1 MNPARRVGQV
11 LLLGLLLGGS
21 HAGTLSGQV
30 ADARAEIWRG
40 PWHLATGFVDSLADS
55 LSVPATVRA
64 SLLLGKPD
72 RAADLLGRYGHL
84 LDAAL
89 RLELAAATA
98 AAHTQWRSA
107 AQAFG
112 AAALMR
118 PDHERGLLEARAG
131 MAFEAAGLR
140 DSAAGAYARAR
151 ARLPMIAGWLALREA
166 RLVDHEATAE
176 SLLLDVPAAGWP
188 LALQARARLRL
199 LNGEAEAAESLLE
212 AAGFPGRSAELA
224 LARGD
229 SAAAIRHAAA
239 SMTVIDTADARRGL
253 VLFLEV
259 LDLPTAAVAL
269 TAARGAAR
277 LGATRQAATWGQRA
291 IALGDSAPAT
301 LVAVGG
307 WLEASGQ
314 RRAAL
319 EPYRLAGAAG
329 VMPHARARLRLGDR
343 SAISVLRRFAAD
355 HPEDPAA
362 PAALLLAAD
371 ALASDSLFRE
381 VARRWPRDAQ
391 ASTARMRLALRRFA
405 AGDSLGALPY
415 LDDEV
420 AHRGAS
426 EPRARFL
433 RARVSETRRDQPAAR
448 AEFAALAAVDS
459 LGYYGV
465 LARRVAGLP
474 GPTMAVP
481 PPRTPDSTVSDQL
494 NQLALLDS
502 LGFVTEANL
511 VVRSLMERPWG
522 DSDAMLDAMLD
533 AADGLVRLG
542 RANQAIR
549 LGYAAARH
557 RTLHDPRV
565 LRAVFPWPDPELV
578 RAEADAFG
586 LDPFLVAGLI
596 RQESWFLPTARSRSG
611 AIGYMQLMPATA
623 KEVALR
629 ARLAWA
635 DPMLTMTDANLH
647 LGSAHLA
654 GLLRSFDGETVPA
667 LAAYNAGGTPVRRW
681 RRRPGAADPVNF
693 VEHIS
698 YPETQAYVQAVVRNA
713 ALYRWLYGEDPPDG
727 AP

>member
-1 MNPARRVGQV
+1 MTPARRVGQV
-11 LLLGLLLGGS
+11 LLVGALLGG
-21 HAGTLSGQV
+21 AQGETAAAQV
-30 ADARAEIWRG
+30 SDARAEMRRG
-40 PWHLATGFVDSLADS
+40 PWHLAAGFADSLADS
-55 LSVPATVRA
+55 LSVPAAVRA

-72 RAADLLGRYGHL
+72 RAADLLSRHGHL

-98 AAHTQWRSA
+98 AAHTQWGAA

-118 PDHERGLLEARAG
+118 PDRERGLLEARAG

-151 ARLPMIAGWLALREA
+151 ARLPAIAGWLALREA
-166 RLVDHEATAE
+166 LLVDHDAAAE
-176 SLLLDVPAAGWP
+176 NLLLDVPAAGWP

-199 LNGEAEAAESLLE
+199 LNGEPEAAESLLE

-229 SAAAIRHAAA
+229 SAAAVRYAAT
-239 SMTVIDTADARRGL
+239 SMTVTDTADARRGL
-253 VLFLEV
+253 VLFAEV
-259 LDLPTAAVAL
+259 LDPPTAAVAL
-269 TAARGAAR
+269 TAARGATR

-343 SAISVLRRFAAD
+343 TAISALRQFAAD

-362 PAALLLAAD
+362 PAALVLAAD
-371 ALASDSLFRE
+371 ALESDSLLRE
-381 VARRWPRDAQ
+381 VARRWPRDPQ
-391 ASTARMRLALRRFA
+391 ASAARLRLALRRLA
-405 AGDSLGALPY
+405 VGDSLAAVPF

-426 EPRARFL
+426 ESRARFL
-433 RARVSETRRDQPAAR
+433 RARVSETRKDDVTAR

-459 LGYYGV
+459 LGYYGI
-465 LARRVAGLP
+465 LARRAAGLP
-474 GPTMAVP
+474 DPTMPAP
-481 PPRTPDSTVSDQL
+481 PSRPADPAVSDQL

-502 LGFVTEANL
+502 LGFAPEADL
-511 VVRSLMERPWG
+511 LVRSLIERHWEDP
-522 DSDAMLDAMLD
+522 DVMLD
-533 AADGLVRLG
+533 AAEGLVRLG

-549 LGYAAARH
+549 LGYAATRH
-557 RTLHDPRV
+557 RTLHDARV

-623 KEVALR
+623 KEVARR
-629 ARLAWA
+629 AQLAWA
-635 DPMLTMTDANLH
+635 DRMLTMVDANLH

-654 GLLRSFDGETVPA
+654 GLLRSFNGDTVPA

-681 RRRPGAADPVNF
+681 RRRPGAADPVSF
-693 VEHIS
+693 VEHIA

>member
-1 MNPARRVGQV
+1 MNPARRVGRV
-11 LLLGLLLGGS
+11 LLLGALLGGS
-21 HAGTLSGQV
+21 DAGTLSAQV
-30 ADARAEIWRG
+30 ADVRTELWRG

-72 RAADLLGRYGHL
+72 RAAELLGRYGHL
-84 LDAAL
+84 LDPAL
-89 RLELAAATA
+89 RMELAGATA
-98 AAHTQWRSA
+98 AAHTQWSSA

-118 PDHERGLLEARAG
+118 ADHERGLLEARAG

-151 ARLPMIAGWLALREA
+151 ARLPMIAGWLAIREA
-166 RLVDHEATAE
+166 LLVDHDAAAE

-199 LNGEAEAAESLLE
+199 LNGEPEAAESLLE

-229 SAAAIRHAAA
+229 SAAAIRYAAA
-239 SMTVIDTADARRGL
+239 SMTVADTADARRGL
-253 VLFLEV
+253 VLFQEV
-259 LDLPTAAVAL
+259 LELPTAAVAL

-319 EPYRLAGAAG
+319 EPYRLAGTAG

-343 SAISVLRRFAAD
+343 AAIGALRRFAAD

-405 AGDSLGALPY
+405 AGDSLGAVPY

-420 AHRGAS
+420 AQRGAA

-433 RARVSETRRDQPAAR
+433 RARVSETRKDQPAAR
-448 AEFAALAAVDS
+448 AEFAELAAVDS

-474 GPTMAVP
+474 APTMAVP

-502 LGFVTEANL
+502 LGFVTEADL
-511 VVRSLMERPWG
+511 VVRSLMERPWE
-522 DSDAMLDAMLD
+522 DSDAMLD

-549 LGYAAARH
+549 LGYAAAR
-557 RTLHDPRV
+557 RGTLHDARV

-667 LAAYNAGGTPVRRW
+667 VAAYNAGGTPVRRW
-681 RRRPGAADPVNF
+681 RRRSGAADPVNF